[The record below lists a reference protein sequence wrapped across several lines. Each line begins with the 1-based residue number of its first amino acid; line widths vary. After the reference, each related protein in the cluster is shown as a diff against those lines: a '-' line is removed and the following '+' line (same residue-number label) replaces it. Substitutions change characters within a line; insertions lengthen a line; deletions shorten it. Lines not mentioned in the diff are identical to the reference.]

1 MYYRNDVTKEIYNLL
16 DVNGEYD
23 IFVAKNLNNELK
35 EIIIRQHKN
44 K

>member
-1 MYYRNDVTKEIYNLL
+1 MYYRHEIQEEVGKLL
-16 DVNGEYD
+16 DGNSMYD

-35 EIIIRQHKN
+35 EIIIRPIK